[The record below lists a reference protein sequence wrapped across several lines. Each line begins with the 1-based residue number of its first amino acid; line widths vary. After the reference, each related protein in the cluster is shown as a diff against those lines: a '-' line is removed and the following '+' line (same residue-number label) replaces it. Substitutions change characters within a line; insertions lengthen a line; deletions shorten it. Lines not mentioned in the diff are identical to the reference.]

1 MKELVRFSKE
11 NMNLTEALKGKWGS
25 EGYGDVF
32 LTVLKNVLLVVALP
46 GAVADIDLPEV
57 YDGFLVCSDGSTLPV
72 TDSKLTISL
81 GTGTS
86 AQGILKLVND
96 N

>member
-1 MKELVRFSKE
+1 MRNNRVYMPVDAVNNREDFQLYY
-11 NMNLTEALKGKWGS
+11 AD
-25 EGYGDVF
+25 GDVF
-32 LTVLKNVLLVVALP
+32 LTVLKNVLVVVALP

-72 TDSKLTISL
+72 TGSKLTVSL
-81 GTGTS
+81 GTDTS